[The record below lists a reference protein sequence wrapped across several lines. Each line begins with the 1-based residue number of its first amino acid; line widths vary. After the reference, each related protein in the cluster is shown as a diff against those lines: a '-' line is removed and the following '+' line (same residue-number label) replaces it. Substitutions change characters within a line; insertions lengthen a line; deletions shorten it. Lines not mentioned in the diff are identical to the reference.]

1 MVQLNSIIT
10 INPQAL
16 ELSEGSSITLTTTA
30 TLVDLTQ
37 RDISEYV
44 TYKLT
49 NDQTVSLTS
58 NTLKGI
64 K

>member
-10 INPQAL
+10 INPQPL
-16 ELSEGSSITLTTTA
+16 ELSEGSSITLTTTE

>member
-1 MVQLNSIIT
+1 VVQLNSIIT
-10 INPQAL
+10 INPQPL
-16 ELSEGSSITLTTTA
+16 ELSEGSSITLTTTE

>member
-1 MVQLNSIIT
+1 VVQLNSIIT

>member
-10 INPQAL
+10 INPQPL